1 MTLNMFRKL
10 GLLFL
15 AANTFAIAASAQ
27 IQFGLKAGLNI
38 AELNTSN
45 SQYAAIAGGTP
56 QSIKNYPRT
65 LFNAGALVDVPLN
78 KKFILQPELSFSMQ
92 GATGNPN
99 QGYQVNATET
109 YKYNFINLPVLI
121 KYMLPMGI
129 YAETGPQ
136 LGYLIAAHIDEVG
149 IGAMHKVTYN
159 VKDQL
164 KSTEISWA
172 LGVGYQAPFNVGID
186 VRYNLGLTSYN
197 NASATGLATSPIQNG
212 NLKNSVVQIGVYY
225 LFGKTK
231 EPAPE
236 Q

>member
-10 GLLFL
+10 GLMFL
-15 AANTFAIAASAQ
+15 AANTFAMAASAQ
-27 IQFGLKAGLNI
+27 ITFGLKTGLNF
-38 AELNTSN
+38 AELNTSKN
-45 SQYAAIAGGTP
+45 QFATIGGTS
-56 QSIKNYPRT
+56 QAIKNFPRT
-65 LFNAGALVDVPLN
+65 LFFAGGLVDVPLN

-92 GATGNPN
+92 GATGNPRT
-99 QGYQVNATET
+99 GYQVNATET
-109 YKYNFINLPVLI
+109 YKYNFINLPVLL
-121 KYMLPMGI
+121 KYMTPVGF

-172 LGVGYQAPFNVGID
+172 LGIGYQAPFNVGFDI
-186 VRYNLGLTSYN
+186 RYNLGLTSYN
-197 NASATGLATSPIQNG
+197 NATAAGIASAPVQNG
-212 NLKNSVVQIGVYY
+212 NIKNSVVQIGVYY